1 MQGTRV
7 KLYLL
12 ASGLFDQPEEACS
25 DFHFSL
31 AAKLLHGAPTQ
42 WSFRSVLEA
51 LEWDLV
57 EDAYIGP
64 ELSAEHG
71 RLFGADGRRA
81 AVPAHA
87 AQWLRYDQSAAV
99 GQLMSSHGMEFG
111 QVPDHLI
118 CELEF
123 MAYLVAE
130 DPATRHVQCEF
141 VVNHLAHW
149 IPHFVQGVRSRAAL
163 PRYRLAA
170 ELLERLIRSEVL
182 LLAQP
187 LAEGQAVA

>member
-31 AAKLLHGAPTQ
+31 TAKLLHGAPPQ
-42 WSFRSVLEA
+42 WPFQRVLEA

-57 EDAYIGP
+57 EDAYDGP
-64 ELSAEHG
+64 ELGAEHG
-71 RLFGADGRRA
+71 RLFGTDGQRA

-87 AQWLRYDQSAAV
+87 AHWLRYDQSAAV
-99 GQLMSSHGMEFG
+99 GQLMSAHGMEFG

-130 DPATRHVQCEF
+130 DPATRDVQREF
-141 VVNHLAHW
+141 VVNHLARW
-149 IPHFVQGVRSRAAL
+149 IPPFLQGVRSRAAL

-170 ELLERLIRSEVL
+170 DLLECLIRSEVL
-182 LLAQP
+182 LLSPAK
-187 LAEGQAVA
+187 EVAVA